1 MEGTNATRAARSE
14 RRSRHRESLILGV
27 PARFMRPRLVFL
39 ASVFVLLAFGSLM
52 IFSASSI
59 TSLISDDMGNNPTY
73 YVTRQ
78 LVFAAFGVVFAAI
91 LGRTDYHVLTTRV
104 LTGIVAVT
112 YVLLILVFLPIAG
125 ADAYGAT
132 RWIAMGPFSL
142 QPSEFAK
149 ITVVLVGATLL
160 SRYDEGASLREIV
173 PLFVGAVLV
182 PFVLVLLQPDKGTV
196 MICGVTLVAMAYF
209 AGVPAKWCVAVLAAA
224 VAVMVALSFKDAYS
238 RSRITTMLNPW
249 EDEYGTGYQLIQ
261 GFYAFGS
268 GGIFGVGIG
277 MGRQKYSYLPMAY
290 NDFILAVIGEECG
303 LVGTV
308 GVLVAFAVMLYAGFQ
323 IARFA
328 PDLCGRLIA
337 CGSVS
342 LLVIQMLLNV
352 SGVIGNF
359 PLSGKPIPFLSYGG
373 SSIISSLMLVGLVYS
388 VSRQSR
394 LPLTEHDERRRD
406 FAVSARPGSLAE
418 GVVGDATPRSAR
430 ASDPFAPEDGS
441 VTSRQGRRAFTV
453 LGGGRGAPRSDSPE
467 GRRAE
472 RDFAER
478 HAGARVTTDAR
489 GRKRID
495 LGPSA
500 SERLRT
506 NRDRPEVRGVDR
518 NGRTRRGDRRGR

>member
-1 MEGTNATRAARSE
+1 M
-14 RRSRHRESLILGV
+14 
-27 PARFMRPRLVFL
+27 
-39 ASVFVLLAFGSLM
+39 
-52 IFSASSI
+52 
-59 TSLISDDMGNNPTY
+59 Y
-73 YVTRQ
+73 KRQ
-78 LVFAAFGVVFAAI
+78 
-91 LGRTDYHVLTTRV
+91 
-104 LTGIVAVT
+104 
-112 YVLLILVFLPIAG
+112 
-125 ADAYGAT
+125 
-132 RWIAMGPFSL
+132 PFSL

-238 RSRITTMLNPW
+238 RSRITTMLDPW

-394 LPLTEHDERRRD
+394 LPLTEHD
-406 FAVSARPGSLAE
+406 AVSYTHLTLP
-418 GVVGDATPRSAR
+418 T
-430 ASDPFAPEDGS
+430 
-441 VTSRQGRRAFTV
+441 TSRV
-453 LGGGRGAPRSDSPE
+453 
-467 GRRAE
+467 
-472 RDFAER
+472 
-478 HAGARVTTDAR
+478 
-489 GRKRID
+489 
-495 LGPSA
+495 
-500 SERLRT
+500 
-506 NRDRPEVRGVDR
+506 
-518 NGRTRRGDRRGR
+518 